1 MNITTILIIIGLLGV
16 SAYYTGIRK
25 SLVLREERLLHS
37 TPVYHGAILAVN
49 SSLASILFI
58 IIWIFLEKN
67 IFLELSSSRY
77 ILFIISI
84 LI

>member
-67 IFLELSSSRY
+67 IFL
-77 ILFIISI
+77 
-84 LI
+84 